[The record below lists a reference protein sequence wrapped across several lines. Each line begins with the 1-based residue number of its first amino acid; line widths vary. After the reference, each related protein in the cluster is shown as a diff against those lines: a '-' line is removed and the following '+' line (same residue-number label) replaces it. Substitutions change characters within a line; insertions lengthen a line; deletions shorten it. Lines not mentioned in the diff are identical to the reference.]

1 MTIAGNVFNSS
12 LNQLF
17 ENSYLKTVKD
27 IFNSYGNENLGERLM
42 KTGVESFMTQTFSPS
57 WLRAIAKTMD
67 PYVRDTTDSS
77 PLRAM
82 INKTVIQNWPA
93 LRQMLPVRTDVTG
106 EAMRQGKAYQA
117 GSRWE
122 SGVMAFVDAMLS
134 PTATYE
140 TRDDEALCE
149 LLRLSYDLDETAFLP
164 EAELIASKNN
174 TAKFTKT
181 MAKALGED
189 AAFDVELTDD
199 ERRMANALYSRVLFG
214 GTGRA
219 LYREAGGGVH
229 RIEGLRSLMDSPAYA
244 AMDDEE
250 RMEEVKKMKAQAKSL
265 VMTYLYDTLDG
276 M

>member
-1 MTIAGNVFNSS
+1 M
-12 LNQLF
+12 Q
-17 ENSYLKTVKD
+17 
-27 IFNSYGNENLGERLM
+27 
-42 KTGVESFMTQTFSPS
+42 
-57 WLRAIAKTMD
+57 
-67 PYVRDTTDSS
+67 
-77 PLRAM
+77 
-82 INKTVIQNWPA
+82 
-93 LRQMLPVRTDVTG
+93 
-106 EAMRQGKAYQA
+106 
-117 GSRWE
+117 
-122 SGVMAFVDAMLS
+122 FVDTFLS
-134 PTATYE
+134 PTATIGLKN
-140 TRDDEALCE
+140 DEALIE
-149 LLRLSYDLDETAFLP
+149 LLDMSYRTGESSFLP

-219 LYREAGGGVH
+219 LYRDAGGGVYN
-229 RIEGLRSLMDSPAYA
+229 IDGLRSLMDSPAYA

-250 RMEEVKKMKAQAKSL
+250 RMEKVNKMKAQAKSL